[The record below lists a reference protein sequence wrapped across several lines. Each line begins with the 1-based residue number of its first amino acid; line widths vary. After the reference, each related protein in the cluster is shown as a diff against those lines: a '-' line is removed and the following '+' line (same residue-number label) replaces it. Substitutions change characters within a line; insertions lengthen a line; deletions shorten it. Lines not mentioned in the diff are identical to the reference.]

1 MPFQN
6 TKTITTDK
14 EQKVC
19 HCTLFLILRVHNQ
32 EEMSF
37 QNNVKHDLKQLFY
50 RLHEKK
56 KKTPSQYQLLVL
68 MQQDYQM
75 YIYKQLFTM
84 FYCSTS
90 EHGTVKL
97 QLYKYTP
104 STSSG
109 CNIASTVKRKLYSHL

>member
-50 RLHEKK
+50 RLHK
-56 KKTPSQYQLLVL
+56 
-68 MQQDYQM
+68 
-75 YIYKQLFTM
+75 
-84 FYCSTS
+84 
-90 EHGTVKL
+90 
-97 QLYKYTP
+97 
-104 STSSG
+104 
-109 CNIASTVKRKLYSHL
+109 KRKENPISISATGLNATRLSNVHL